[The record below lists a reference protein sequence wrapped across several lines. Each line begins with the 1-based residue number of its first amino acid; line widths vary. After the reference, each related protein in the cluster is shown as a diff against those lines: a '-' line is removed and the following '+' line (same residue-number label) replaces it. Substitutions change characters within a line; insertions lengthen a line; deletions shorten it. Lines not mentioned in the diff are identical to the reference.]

1 MTDALDTGNYGE
13 FKFYPARSGRA
24 AHGYAIKGGPTQ
36 QQGSDMLNTP
46 MGRRGMITTPHHLA
60 SQAGLAVL
68 REGGNAIEAAIAAAA
83 TLSVV
88 YPHMTGLGGDGFW
101 LIAEPGKPPISIDG
115 SGAAGAAV
123 ERDLYRAER
132 LKAVPARGGLAA
144 NTVAGAVS
152 GWKLAL
158 DLSEQWGGG
167 MPLERLFEDAIHY
180 AREGSA
186 VTAHQEAATRR
197 NLAALRKA
205 PGFAQTFLMRNKP
218 PAVGAVIAQPALADT
233 LERLAEAG
241 LDDFY
246 RGDIARTMAED
257 LRDAGSPLKS
267 EDLARHRG
275 MRRRP
280 LSLGLAH
287 GTLFNTAPPTQG
299 LASLILLGVFQ
310 RLGAAVPDEAAWV
323 HGLVEATKIATR
335 VRDTHITDPN
345 RMSVHATTYLSE
357 HLLDRLAGEVDPA
370 RAQPTAQGLGDGDT
384 VWLGVIDGQ
393 GRAVSFI
400 QSLFHA
406 FGSGVV
412 LPRTGIVWHNRGV
425 SFSLDPEHRNALE
438 PRRKPFH
445 TLSPALARLKDGR
458 TMVWGSMGGDS
469 QPQIQAQIFARAV
482 LGGQPLQAALT
493 APRFVYGRGADG
505 LPGTDLKLEAR
516 FSPELVDE
524 LARLGHSVESVAP
537 FDSLM
542 GHAGALIRRADGLIE
557 GAADPRADGIAAGW

>member
-1 MTDALDTGNYGE
+1 
-13 FKFYPARSGRA
+13 
-24 AHGYAIKGGPTQ
+24 
-36 QQGSDMLNTP
+36 MLNTP

-88 YPHMTGLGGDGFW
+88 YPHMTGLGGDAFW
-101 LIAEPGKPPISIDG
+101 MIAEPGKPPVSIDG
-115 SGAAGAAV
+115 SGASGARV
-123 ERDLYRAER
+123 DRDLYRADK
-132 LKAVPARGGLAA
+132 LKAIPARGGLAA

-152 GWKLAL
+152 AWQLAL
-158 DLSEQWGGG
+158 HVSEQWGGG

-180 AREGSA
+180 GREGAA

-197 NLAALRKA
+197 NLPALKKA
-205 PGFAQTFLMRNKP
+205 PGFAQTFLPRNKAP
-218 PAVGAVIAQPALADT
+218 VAGTLITQPILADT
-233 LERLAEAG
+233 FERLAEVG

-246 RGDIARTMAED
+246 RGEVARLMAED
-257 LRDAGSPLKS
+257 LKEAGSPLKS

-280 LSLGLAH
+280 LSLGLTS
-287 GTLFNTAPPTQG
+287 GTVFNTAPPTQG

-310 RLGAAVPDEAAWV
+310 RLGIDVNDEAAWV
-323 HGLVEATKIATR
+323 HGLVEATRIATR
-335 VRDTHITDPN
+335 VRDAHVTDPH
-345 RMSVHATTYLSE
+345 RMSVHATTYLSD
-357 HLLDRLAGEVDPA
+357 HLLDRLASEVDPD
-370 RAQPTAQGLGDGDT
+370 RAGTDSPALRDGDT

-393 GRAVSFI
+393 GRAVSFS
-400 QSLFHA
+400 QSLYHA

-458 TMVWGSMGGDS
+458 TMVWGCMGGDS
-469 QPQIQAQIFARAV
+469 QPQIQAQLFTAACGV
-482 LGGQPLQAALT
+482 FGKGGE
-493 APRFVYGRGADG
+493 GAS
-505 LPGTDLKLEAR
+505 DLKLEAR
-516 FSPELVDE
+516 FAPEIAEQLE
-524 LARLGHSVESVAP
+524 AKGHMMEEVAP
-537 FDSLM
+537 FDSQM
-542 GHAGALIRRADGLIE
+542 GHAGILIRRPDGLIE
-557 GAADPRADGIAAGW
+557 GAADPRADGIVAGW

>member
-1 MTDALDTGNYGE
+1 
-13 FKFYPARSGRA
+13 
-24 AHGYAIKGGPTQ
+24 
-36 QQGSDMLNTP
+36 MLNTP

-83 TLSVV
+83 ALSVV

-101 LIAEPGKPPISIDG
+101 LIAEPGKPPVSIDG
-115 SGAAGAAV
+115 SGASGVRV
-123 ERDLYRAER
+123 ERDLYRAEK

-144 NTVAGAVS
+144 ATVAGAVS
-152 GWKLAL
+152 GWQLAL
-158 DLSEQWGGG
+158 DVSAQWGGG

-180 AREGSA
+180 AREGAA

-205 PGFAQTFLMRNKP
+205 PGFAQTFLVRNKL
-218 PAVGAVIAQPALADT
+218 PAVGMPIPQPALAAT
-233 LERLAEAG
+233 LERLAEVG

-246 RGDIARTMAED
+246 RGDIARSMAED
-257 LRDAGSPLKS
+257 LRDAGSPLIA

-280 LSLGLAH
+280 LSLGLAG

-299 LASLILLGVFQ
+299 LASLILLGVYQ
-310 RLGAAVPDEAAWV
+310 RLKAAGPDEAAWV
-323 HGLVEATKIATR
+323 HALVEATKIAYG
-335 VRDTHITDPN
+335 VRDSHITDPH
-345 RMSVHATTYLSE
+345 RMSVHATTYLSD
-357 HLLDRLAGEVDPA
+357 HLLDRLAGDVDPA
-370 RAQPTAQGLGDGDT
+370 RARPANQTLQDGDT

-400 QSLFHA
+400 QSLYHA

-412 LPRTGIVWHNRGV
+412 LPRTGIAWHNRAV

-438 PRRKPFH
+438 PRRKPLH

-469 QPQIQAQIFARAV
+469 QPQIQAQIFTRAV
-482 LGGQPLQAALT
+482 LYGQSLQAAVT
-493 APRFVYGRGADG
+493 APRFVYGRAVDG
-505 LPGTDLKLEAR
+505 QPGTDLKLEAR
-516 FSPELVDE
+516 FSPELAAE
-524 LARLGHSVESVAP
+524 LAALGHNVERVAP
-537 FDSLM
+537 FDSIM
-542 GHAGALIRRADGLIE
+542 GHAGALVRRADGLIE
-557 GAADPRADGIAAGW
+557 GAADPRADGVAAGW